1 MAVTISRS
9 FKDISLSFTRHPVTN
24 DLTIL
29 RNEDSIKMSVMNL
42 VRTRI
47 GERFFNNLLGT
58 SIEDSIFEL
67 QNTGMGSF
75 LQEEI
80 KSLLNNFEPRIKLRS
95 VDVDEPVDTNDLNIS
110 ISYDI
115 VGLPFPTQNI
125 EFILQPTRA

>member
-29 RNEDSIKMSVMNL
+29 RNEDSIKMSVINL

-58 SIEDSIFEL
+58 SIEKSLFEI
-67 QNTGMGSF
+67 QNSEMTVF
-75 LQEEI
+75 LEQEI
-80 KSLLNNFEPRIKLRS
+80 TNLLNNYEYRIKLNNVVVNS
-95 VDVDEPVDTNDLNIS
+95 ELDSNDLNVS

-115 VGLPFPTQNI
+115 VGMPFPTQKI
-125 EFILQPTRA
+125 EFILQPTRV